1 MTRRLRLLALPP
13 QRGRHLA
20 DLPTR
25 SHRLLLYSSHDPQH
39 SALVGPSHTT
49 VDLCLRLVNLVHLF
63 GPTLSPLLFLYYN
76 DPLLDSV
83 LSRVEHLR
91 PCVELSLYA
100 TSHPRWI

>member
-25 SHRLLLYSSHDPQH
+25 SHRLLLCSSHDPQR

-49 VDLCLRLVNLVHLF
+49 GGRCLRLVNLVHLCD
-63 GPTLSPLLFLYYN
+63 PTLSLQLSLYYN
-76 DPLLDSV
+76 DPQRDSV

-100 TSHPRWI
+100 TNHPRWI

>member
-1 MTRRLRLLALPP
+1 MTRRLHLLDLPP
-13 QRGRHLA
+13 QRGHLLA

-25 SHRLLLYSSHDPQH
+25 SHRLLLCSSHDPQR

-49 VDLCLRLVNLVHLF
+49 VDLCSRLVNLVHLCDL
-63 GPTLSPLLFLYYN
+63 TLLLRLSLYYN

-100 TSHPRWI
+100 TNHPRWI